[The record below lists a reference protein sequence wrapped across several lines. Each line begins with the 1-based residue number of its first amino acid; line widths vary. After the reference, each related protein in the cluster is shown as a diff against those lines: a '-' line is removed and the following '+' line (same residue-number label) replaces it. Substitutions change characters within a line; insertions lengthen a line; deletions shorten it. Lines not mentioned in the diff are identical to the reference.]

1 MLEPWLILRDDKF
14 KESFDAK
21 WNKGSIAL
29 MTRSHPDKLQISK
42 VEMSTESS
50 SKTKES
56 LFNKGKQQF
65 KAYADVIQAGANFL
79 PK

>member
-1 MLEPWLILRDDKF
+1 MLEPRLILRDDKF

-42 VEMSTESS
+42 IEMSMES

>member
-1 MLEPWLILRDDKF
+1 MLETRLILRDDKF

-42 VEMSTESS
+42 IEMSMES